1 MKKNIMNFWTNIL
14 IFANFVGVIFTG
26 VLLFRFPYEVSERTI
41 LGITRYDWGDIHW
54 MLSLIFIILIFVHL
68 ALHWNWAKVNFNK
81 YLRMKPKTLVI
92 IVMVVTIFTGIL
104 VPAYL
109 TKDFPDRKDFK
120 DSYPKVSLVEVEK
133 LEVIKK

>member
-1 MKKNIMNFWTNIL
+1 MKKNIVNFWTNIL
-14 IFANFVGVIFTG
+14 IFVNFFGVIFTG
-26 VLLFRFPYEVSERTI
+26 VLLFRFPYGASERTI

-54 MLSLIFIILIFVHL
+54 MLSLIFIILIFAHL
-68 ALHWNWAKVNFNK
+68 ILHWNWAKVSFNK

-92 IVMVVTIFTGIL
+92 IVMLFTIFTGIL

-120 DSYPKVSLVEVEK
+120 DTYPKVSLVEVEK
-133 LEVIKK
+133 KD

>member
-1 MKKNIMNFWTNIL
+1 MKKNIVNFWTNIL
-14 IFANFVGVIFTG
+14 IFANFFGVIFTG

-54 MLSLIFIILIFVHL
+54 VLSLIFIILIFAHL
-68 ALHWNWAKVNFNK
+68 ILHWNWAKVSFNK

-92 IVMVVTIFTGIL
+92 IVIVVTIFIGIL
-104 VPAYL
+104 VPTYL

-120 DSYPKVSLVEVEK
+120 DTYPKASLVEVEK
-133 LEVIKK
+133 KD